1 MSGSGAQAEYPAG
14 NREVPESGRRPV

>member
-1 MSGSGAQAEYPAG
+1 MSGAGAQAEYPAG